1 MKTLPNAQTETTAQK
16 VDDAV
21 GVPKNYWFVAIVG
34 NKTERQCAKKL
45 ESLGYECYVPT
56 QEEIHEWKNGVRK
69 IIERVIIPVVVFLH
83 TTDTERKQN
92 IVKLPYIKRFL
103 PNHAGAK
110 DKFGRHPI
118 AIIPDNQIQRLR
130 YILGNAD
137 SSVEFEQISFR
148 LGDKVRVI
156 RGGLITM
163 EGNIV
168 ECTDKTD
175 AYFAIRVDCLG
186 VAKVRVKRED
196 LELIKE

>member
-1 MKTLPNAQTETTAQK
+1 MKTLPNTQTETTTPK

-21 GVPKNYWFVAIVG
+21 GVPKNHWFVAIVG

-45 ESLGYECYVPT
+45 ERLGYECYVPT

-69 IIERVIIPVVVFLH
+69 IVERIIIPAVVFLH
-83 TTDTERKQN
+83 TTDAERKQN
-92 IVKLPYIKRFL
+92 IVKLPYINRFMT
-103 PNHAGAK
+103 NRARAK
-110 DKFGRHPI
+110 DKFGKHPV
-118 AIIPDNQIQRLR
+118 AVIPDNQIQRLR
-130 YILGNAD
+130 YILGNTD
-137 SSVEFEQISFR
+137 SPVEFEHMSFR
-148 LGDKVRVI
+148 FGEKVRVI
-156 RGGLITM
+156 RGSLIAM

>member
-1 MKTLPNAQTETTAQK
+1 MKILPNAQTETTAPK

-45 ESLGYECYVPT
+45 ERLGYECYVPT
-56 QEEIHEWKNGVRK
+56 QEEIHEWQNGVRK
-69 IIERVIIPVVVFLH
+69 IVERIIIPAVVFLH
-83 TTDTERKQN
+83 TTDAERKQS
-92 IVKLPYIKRFL
+92 IVKLPYINRFMTNL
-103 PNHAGAK
+103 AGTK
-110 DKFGRHPI
+110 DKFGRHPV
-118 AIIPDNQIQRLR
+118 AVIPDNQIQRLR

-137 SSVEFEQISFR
+137 SPVEFEHMSFR

-163 EGNIV
+163 EGYIV
-168 ECTDKTD
+168 ECMDKTD
-175 AYFAIRVDCLG
+175 AYFTIRVDCLG